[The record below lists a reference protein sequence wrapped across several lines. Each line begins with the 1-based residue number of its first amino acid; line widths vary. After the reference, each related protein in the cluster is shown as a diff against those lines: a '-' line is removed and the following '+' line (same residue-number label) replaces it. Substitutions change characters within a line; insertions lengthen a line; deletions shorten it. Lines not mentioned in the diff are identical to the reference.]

1 MASRKATLR
10 IVPSPD
16 SSAAAKTAVSTRPK
30 RGSAAGSRRSPRP
43 RKVADGDI
51 VPSLEPAKIEQNQV
65 EQSTQGK
72 QRVLEEAVRDVLTHS
87 AGDIPSLASALENI
101 MAGVSADDAA
111 ALRRTLLKNERK
123 ALKAAGINPDDEL
136 ADDWREGGYP
146 YKHLMLRK
154 NYESQKYRLQVELL
168 KLQAWVKETGQR
180 VVILFEGRDAAGKG
194 GTIKRFMEHL
204 NPRGARV
211 VALEKPTDP
220 ERGQWY
226 FQRYIEHLP
235 TRGEIVMFDRSW
247 YNRSGVEH
255 VMGFCSDAEY
265 EEFMRQAPEFERHL
279 VRSGLYLIKF
289 WFSVSRKEQRRRFK
303 EREAHPLKQ
312 WKLSPID
319 KASMDKWD
327 DYTKAKEAMFFNTD
341 TADAPWTVIKS
352 DCKKRARLN
361 AMRYVLHKLPY
372 ATKEP
377 EHIGM
382 VDPLLV
388 GRAHVVY
395 ERGEKRMGPL
405 M

>member
-10 IVPSPD
+10 IVPNPES
-16 SSAAAKTAVSTRPK
+16 STAAKAAAARQAASAAPGRRRP
-30 RGSAAGSRRSPRP
+30 GRP
-43 RKVADGDI
+43 RKVVAGDI
-51 VPSLEPAKIEQNQV
+51 APSLEPAKIEQHQV
-65 EQSTQGK
+65 EQNTQGK
-72 QRVLEEAVRDVLTHS
+72 RRAIEAALRDVVSNS
-87 AGDIPSLASALENI
+87 AGDIPSLATALESI
-101 MAGVSADDAA
+101 LSGVSADDAVV
-111 ALRRTLLKNERK
+111 LRRALLKTERK
-123 ALKAAGINPDDEL
+123 ASQDAGTNPDDEL

-154 NYESQKYRLQVELL
+154 NYEGQKYRLQVELL

-211 VALEKPTDP
+211 VALEKPTDQ

-247 YNRSGVEH
+247 YNRAGVER

-279 VRSGLYLIKF
+279 VRSGLHLIKF

-319 KASMDKWD
+319 KASLDKWE

-341 TADAPWTVIKS
+341 TADSPWTVIKS

-372 ATKEP
+372 ANKQ
-377 EHIGM
+377 IGDIGQ

-395 ERGEKRMGPL
+395 ERGEQRMGPL
-405 M
+405 L